1 MSDAA
6 PIYLDCDTGID
17 DALALAYLLASPEV
31 HLAGIGTVSGNTS
44 ATVAAE
50 NTLALLALAGREEIP
65 VAVGAID
72 PVRGSFRGGAPHV
85 HGSNGIG
92 GVVLEPAVARPD
104 SRHAADMLIDL
115 AKAYPGELRVLAVG
129 PLTNLAVALE
139 REPNLPALVRDV
151 VVMGGAALAPGNTSP
166 VAEANIA
173 NDPEAAAAVLQAG
186 WDITMVPLDVT
197 MEHIFDEQARKRL
210 LEAPDA
216 VSRVVGEAL
225 ESYLDFYLDI
235 YGYRACALHDPL
247 AAALL
252 VGTVT
257 ATRAARVPVVVDEGD
272 GPGRGQ
278 TIVDM
283 RGQRRGP
290 VDVPGARCQVVLE
303 TDLLVGPVL
312 LDRLAG
318 PPVA

>member
-1 MSDAA
+1 MSDAT

-44 ATVAAE
+44 ATAAAE
-50 NTLALLALAGREEIP
+50 NTLALLALAGREDIA
-65 VAVGAID
+65 VAVGAVD
-72 PVRGSFRGGAPHV
+72 PLAATYRGGAPQV
-85 HGSNGIG
+85 HGGNGIG
-92 GVVLEPAVARPD
+92 GVTLEPAVARPD
-104 SRHAADMLIDL
+104 PRHAADMLIDL
-115 AKAYPGELRVLAVG
+115 AKAHPGELRILALG

-139 REPNLPALVRDV
+139 REPSLPDLVRDV
-151 VVMGGAALAPGNTSP
+151 VVMGGAALAPGNTTP

-173 NDPEAAAAVLQAG
+173 NDPEAAAAVLRAD
-186 WDITMVPLDVT
+186 WDITLVPLDVT
-197 MEHIFDEQARKRL
+197 MEHVLDEQGRKRL
-210 LEAPDA
+210 LESPDPVA
-216 VSRVVGEAL
+216 RAVGEAL

-247 AAALL
+247 AATLL

-257 ATRAARVPVVVDEGD
+257 ATRAPHVPVVIDDSD

-278 TIVDM
+278 TIADM

-290 VDVPGARCQVVLE
+290 VDVPGARCQMVLE
-303 TDLLVGPVL
+303 TDLQVAPVL